1 MRRTRF
7 EARLGAIEMARALFG
22 EGDGEGSGGA
32 EETAETAEDRAE
44 RRRIG
49 AALRDRGEIDG

>member
-32 EETAETAEDRAE
+32 EETAEDRAE